1 MYMGAPPFAEREPF
15 TQEAVHNLERKD
27 KREIIHE
34 KDRPS
39 RRMQPQVE
47 EDIEALPRHPQR
59 RRRIRGEGGYV
70 RSVTMVNGT
79 MFSALIG

>member
-1 MYMGAPPFAEREPF
+1 MYVGAPPFAEREPF

-47 EDIEALPRHPQR
+47 EDIEALPRHP
-59 RRRIRGEGGYV
+59 RGEGGSEEKEVTV